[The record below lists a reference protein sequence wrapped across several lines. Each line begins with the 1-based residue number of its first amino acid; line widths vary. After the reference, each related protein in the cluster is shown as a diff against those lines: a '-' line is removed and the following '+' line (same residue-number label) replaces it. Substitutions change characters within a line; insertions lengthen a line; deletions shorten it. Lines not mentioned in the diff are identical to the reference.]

1 MAPRYLGVVIGP
13 ALHAFLIRSE
23 QRRGHGCQIR
33 KSLCECRGP
42 EWVLLAGADPGL
54 REVHSIS
61 LRFHPHNYSQSR
73 RQKRQSQFSKDGQ
86 MNKLNGWWRVW
97 VVGVVLLGLG
107 FGWVGK
113 EKFPTYPY
121 DALDYH
127 NSRTGPLLIE
137 KMAVAEGRTPT
148 RPAAEIQQD
157 IDAIHA
163 SMSSIV
169 KNYNQRKLEHRL
181 EYFGG
186 WIASC
191 IAMLLGLWAFR
202 WVIAGFGVKKL

>member
-1 MAPRYLGVVIGP
+1 
-13 ALHAFLIRSE
+13 
-23 QRRGHGCQIR
+23 
-33 KSLCECRGP
+33 
-42 EWVLLAGADPGL
+42 
-54 REVHSIS
+54 
-61 LRFHPHNYSQSR
+61 
-73 RQKRQSQFSKDGQ
+73 
-86 MNKLNGWWRVW
+86 MNKINGWWRVW

-107 FGWVGK
+107 FGWVGN
-113 EKFPTYPY
+113 ENFPTYPY

-137 KMAVAEGRTPT
+137 KMAAAEDRTPT
-148 RPAAEIQQD
+148 RSVAEIQQD

-186 WIASC
+186 WIAC
-191 IAMLLGLWAFR
+191 CMAMLLGLWALR